1 MSNLD
6 HTIFN
11 ERPESQDRAIEE
23 LRSMGYAY
31 IPRAEAE
38 TKRGTLNK
46 VLFPDELRKFLGSQT
61 FTYRGK
67 LTAFSERSI
76 GAAIRD
82 LDATLERGLMAA
94 SKHVYDMLL
103 LGRSYEET
111 LYDGAKQSFDL
122 PFIDWE
128 CPERNIWQVTDE
140 FSVERDN
147 GKFARPDLVLLVN
160 GIPLVVIECKNSCVD
175 VTEGIRQ
182 NVRNWQPDYIPNL
195 FKFAQI
201 VVAMNPNDV
210 RYATSGTPSEFYAKW
225 QEEDAKWLDETVR
238 KHIPDNRSTV
248 QDRNIVSLFSRE
260 RLLNLM
266 RYYVFY
272 DNGIKKIARY
282 QQYFGVENIMR
293 RIKRK
298 DKKGTSN
305 GVIWHTQGS
314 GKSLTMVMLTKR
326 VMADPEMSRSR
337 FVLVCDRINL
347 VKQLRDNFIKT
358 GLNPVQATTGRGLI
372 SLLEDQGN
380 TIVTTTINKFEAAAK
395 SRAKIA
401 DENIILLVDES
412 HRSHKGEF
420 HNFMTEVLPDATKI
434 GFTGTPL
441 MRQDQLSTYSKFG
454 PLIGKAYKFADG
466 IRDGVI
472 VPLVYEG
479 RIVDQNLSSPQIDEY
494 LQRILEPLT
503 DEQKEDLR
511 KQMQEFLLTDEQ
523 KEDLRKQMQE
533 PLTDEQKED
542 LRKKWSRFLP
552 LAQTDQRLSMIAF
565 DIHHHFK
572 TYCQPRGFKAMIA
585 ASSRASAI
593 ELQDKINELGGV
605 RAAALICPENTPDGE
620 EGELTSQDKKKIRTF
635 FKEKVEPR
643 FGANNYDAYEEW
655 VKNNINGGDDLDIV
669 VVKDMLLTGFD
680 APPLGVLYVD
690 KSMKEHTLLQAIARV
705 NRIYQGKDFG
715 LIVDYFGI
723 FGKLNIAM
731 ELYNNEENA
740 AAAGMSDFNAED
752 LDQSLTNATAKQD
765 ELLDSHKKLLAV
777 FEGREIDIHNPRD
790 CQNVFA
796 EEDNPN
802 AGALR
807 KDFYERLRVFSRLME
822 LAMGSYSLYK
832 TVGFE
837 KMQSLKQD
845 LLFFQ
850 KLRTSLELIHGEKVD
865 FSKYEDGIRSLLN
878 TFVSSAPVTQKVEP
892 VMIHDTEAMDKQLM
906 ELDGGKAKAAYIK
919 TRLVAELE
927 ARRYEDPLRYRKFS
941 ERIRQTLDEYREQRD
956 ENAYFEKMKQIADDF
971 RQGYT
976 GNHYP
981 VSIENDND
989 AKAFYGIV
997 SDFLGKYGDLS
1008 NAEYDEALG
1017 KLSIDIN
1024 SAIKSLARVDW
1035 RHNNAIHK
1043 NMTQAIEDL
1052 LWDFSDEY
1060 HFDLPEE
1067 DLDKM
1072 LESTKKTALSRY

>member
-1 MSNLD
+1 
-6 HTIFN
+6 
-11 ERPESQDRAIEE
+11 
-23 LRSMGYAY
+23 
-31 IPRAEAE
+31 
-38 TKRGTLNK
+38 
-46 VLFPDELRKFLGSQT
+46 
-61 FTYRGK
+61 
-67 LTAFSERSI
+67 
-76 GAAIRD
+76 
-82 LDATLERGLMAA
+82 
-94 SKHVYDMLL
+94 MLL

-111 LYDGAKQSFDL
+111 LFDGAKQSFDL

-128 CPERNIWQVTDE
+128 RPERNIWQVTDE

-147 GKFARPDLVLLVN
+147 GKFARPDIVLLVN
-160 GIPLVVIECKNSCVD
+160 GIPLVVIECKNSCID
-175 VTEGIRQ
+175 VTNGVRQ

-195 FKFAQI
+195 FKFAQL

-210 RYATSGTPSEFYAKW
+210 RYATCGTPAEFYAKW
-225 QEEDAKWLDETVR
+225 QEEDGRWLDETVR
-238 KHIPDNRSTV
+238 KHIPDNRPTV

-293 RIKRK
+293 RIKRQ

-326 VMADPEMSRSR
+326 IMADSEMTRAR
-337 FVLVCDRINL
+337 FVLVCDRVNL
-347 VKQLRDNFIKT
+347 VKQLRDNFIKS
-358 GLNPVQATTGRGLI
+358 GLKPIQATTGRGLV

-380 TIVTTTINKFEAAAK
+380 GIITTTINKFEAAAK
-395 SRAKIA
+395 SRAKIT

-420 HNFMTEVLPDATKI
+420 HNFMSEVLPNATKI

-454 PLIGKAYKFADG
+454 PLIGKAYKFSDG

-479 RIVDQNLSSPQIDEY
+479 RIVDQNLTSPQIDEY

-503 DEQKEDLR
+503 DEQKEDMR
-511 KQMQEFLLTDEQ
+511 Q
-523 KEDLRKQMQE
+523 
-533 PLTDEQKED
+533 
-542 LRKKWSRFLP
+542 KWSRFLP

-565 DIHHHFK
+565 DIHHHFI
-572 TYCQPRGFKAMIA
+572 TYCKPHGFKAMIA
-585 ASSRASAI
+585 ASSRACAI
-593 ELQDKINELGGV
+593 DLQGKINALGGI

-620 EGELTSQDKKKIRTF
+620 EGELTSQDKKKIHTF
-635 FKEKVEPR
+635 FKEQVAPR

-705 NRIYQGKDFG
+705 NRIYPGKDFG

-731 ELYNNEENA
+731 ELYNNDENA
-740 AAAGMSDFNAED
+740 AAAGLNDFSCED
-752 LDQSLTNATAKQD
+752 LDQSLTNATAKRD
-765 ELLDSHKKLLAV
+765 ELLASHKKLLAI
-777 FEGREIDIHNPRD
+777 FDGHEIDIRNPRD

-796 EEDNPN
+796 EEDNPAAN
-802 AGALR
+802 DLR
-807 KDFYERLRVFSRLME
+807 KDFYERLHIFSRLME
-822 LAMGSYSLYK
+822 LAMGSYTLYK
-832 TVGFE
+832 TIGFE
-837 KMQSLKQD
+837 QMQALKQD

-850 KLRTSLELIHGEKVD
+850 KLRASLELIHGEKVD

-878 TFVSSAPVTQKVEP
+878 TFVTSAPVAQKIEP
-892 VMIHDTEAMDKQLM
+892 VMIHDAEAMDKQLM

-927 ARRYEDPLRYRKFS
+927 SKRYDDPLRYKKFS

-956 ENAYFEKMKQIADDF
+956 ENVYFERMKQIADDF

-981 VSIENDND
+981 VCIENDND

-1008 NAEYDEALG
+1008 DAEYDEALG
-1017 KLSIDIN
+1017 TLSLDIN
-1024 SAIKSLARVDW
+1024 AAIKSLARVDW

-1052 LWDFSDEY
+1052 LWDFSDKHQFEW
-1060 HFDLPEE
+1060 PEE
-1067 DLDKM
+1067 DLDKI